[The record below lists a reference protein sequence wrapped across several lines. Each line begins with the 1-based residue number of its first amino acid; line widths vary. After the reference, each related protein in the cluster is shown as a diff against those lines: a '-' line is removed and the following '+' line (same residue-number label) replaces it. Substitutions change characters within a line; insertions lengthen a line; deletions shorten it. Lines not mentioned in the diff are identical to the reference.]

1 MQQQPGNPV
10 RGSLLVLVMA
20 APFSM
25 QVFATETVL
34 SVTTVQIVDA
44 APRVSE
50 SSYKR
55 IG

>member
-1 MQQQPGNPV
+1 MQQQHGNPV

-25 QVFATETVL
+25 QVFATETVV

-44 APRVSE
+44 APRVSQ